1 MEYRI
6 VLLPL
11 LLVILFFLY
20 YTNFK
25 SNMIIMLSL
34 IIILVIYDLLN
45 NSEYFTVSVVPVGS
59 GVYEMSKNEINNILY
74 TQTNKIN
81 NLENLIRII
90 SKYKSNNKQ
99 NRMNMVYPNIPL
111 YNSCIMLDSDGNLGD
126 PIPEIPNTTDIYSS
140 KNKYYHLLGK
150 DHVNY
155 NNILNQ
161 LNK

>member
-25 SNMIIMLSL
+25 SNMIVILSL
-34 IIILVIYDLLN
+34 VIILVIYDLLN
-45 NSEYFTVSVVPVGS
+45 NSEYF
-59 GVYEMSKNEINNILY
+59 EADKAIDSKLFDFESNPEIRNILII
-74 TQTNKIN
+74 QAQKIN

-90 SKYKSNNKQ
+90 SKYKSKDKQ
-99 NRMNMVYPNIPL
+99 KRASLRYPNIPL

-126 PIPEIPNTTDIYSS
+126 PIPDIPDSSSIYSV
-140 KNKYYHLLGK
+140 NNPHHHIHGK
-150 DHVNY
+150 HHSIY

-161 LNK
+161 LKQ